1 MLRRC
6 EGRRYGG
13 RVVSNGRTGP
23 VSFVGRRASEAAETY
38 ASEIYLDL
46 SRLTRLLVVLRA
58 MAIFLSSSGGA
69 QVRGIHPRHSYVPMV
84 MSRPLAFSSL
94 PPELVT
100 AVAEQL
106 DDLRALG
113 NFAAVSAACLAAAR
127 HELSVALRAAVKRCL
142 LPGRSCRGMEDLVKA
157 PAFRLPDDLV
167 TLPAGAVM
175 HCEALT
181 PTPAKP

>member
-1 MLRRC
+1 M
-6 EGRRYGG
+6 
-13 RVVSNGRTGP
+13 
-23 VSFVGRRASEAAETY
+23 GRRASEAAETY

-46 SRLTRLLVVLRA
+46 SRLTRLLVVLRP
-58 MAIFLSSSGGA
+58 MATLSQLERA
-69 QVRGIHPRHSYVPMV
+69 HPSPGNSPPTRVSYGQMV

-113 NFAAVSAACLAAAR
+113 SFAAVSAACLAAAR

-142 LPGRSCRGMEDLVKA
+142 LPGRSCRGMDDLVKA

>member
-1 MLRRC
+1 
-6 EGRRYGG
+6 
-13 RVVSNGRTGP
+13 
-23 VSFVGRRASEAAETY
+23 
-38 ASEIYLDL
+38 
-46 SRLTRLLVVLRA
+46 
-58 MAIFLSSSGGA
+58 
-69 QVRGIHPRHSYVPMV
+69 MV

-142 LPGRSCRGMEDLVKA
+142 LPGRSCRGMDYLVKA

-181 PTPAKP
+181 PTPAKPS

>member
-1 MLRRC
+1 
-6 EGRRYGG
+6 
-13 RVVSNGRTGP
+13 
-23 VSFVGRRASEAAETY
+23 
-38 ASEIYLDL
+38 
-46 SRLTRLLVVLRA
+46 
-58 MAIFLSSSGGA
+58 
-69 QVRGIHPRHSYVPMV
+69 MV

-113 NFAAVSAACLAAAR
+113 IFAAVSAACLAAAR
-127 HELSVALRAAVKRCL
+127 HELSVALQAAVKRCL
-142 LPGRSCRGMEDLVKA
+142 LPGRSCRGMDDLVKA

>member
-1 MLRRC
+1 M
-6 EGRRYGG
+6 
-13 RVVSNGRTGP
+13 
-23 VSFVGRRASEAAETY
+23 GRRASEAAETY

-46 SRLTRLLVVLRA
+46 SRLTRLLVVLRP
-58 MAIFLSSSGGA
+58 MATLSQLEPKSGEFTPAGA
-69 QVRGIHPRHSYVPMV
+69 RVSYLPMV

-142 LPGRSCRGMEDLVKA
+142 LPGRSCRGMDDLVKA